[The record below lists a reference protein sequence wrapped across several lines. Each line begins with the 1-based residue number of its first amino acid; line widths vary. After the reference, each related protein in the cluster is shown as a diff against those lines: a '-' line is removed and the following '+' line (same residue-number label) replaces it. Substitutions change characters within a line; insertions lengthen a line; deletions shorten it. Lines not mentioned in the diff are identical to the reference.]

1 MQRIIDAFF
10 ADAPVKIRALRAGLE
25 GRDGEAVSMAAHT
38 LKGGCGYV
46 GALRL
51 YELCEEVE
59 AAIAVGDFGA
69 AAKST
74 DRIDREVPVLRQSVD
89 QELVRP
95 GF

>member
-10 ADAPVKIRALRAGLE
+10 ADAPVKIRALRAGLA
-25 GRDGEAVSMAAHT
+25 GREGEAASMAAHT

-46 GALRL
+46 GATRL

-59 AAIAVGDFGA
+59 AAIAAGDFDA
-69 AAKST
+69 AAEGA
-74 DRIDREVPVLRQSVD
+74 DRMDREVPVLRRLIG
-89 QELVRP
+89 QELARP